1 MKFVRPEHRANII
14 VHSDPDVLL
23 SEMRGYR
30 ALVAEKW
37 VDRLKEKG
45 Y

>member
-1 MKFVRPEHRANII
+1 
-14 VHSDPDVLL
+14 LL
-23 SEMRGYR
+23 EKMGNYQG
-30 ALVAEKW
+30 LVAEKW